1 MGEGRVTARTT
12 GRKAAMTRTAII
24 GLGIMGRRMLTHMQR
39 HPAFAPALLWD
50 PSTDACAAALAE
62 APEATIAPSPEA
74 AIAGADLVYLA
85 CPPVPRKAYALAAAA
100 QGRAVFLEKPLGVDV
115 AESRDLL
122 ARLEAARV
130 PAAVN
135 FTQAAGRALAEVTDA
150 ASSGGMGRIEGI
162 DIVVTY
168 PAWPRAWQVAAD
180 WLRFRAE
187 GGYTREVIS
196 HFLFFS
202 ARVLGPLRLV
212 WSRPRYPADPALC
225 ETHVLALLENPQGV
239 PVSVLGS
246 VGGAQPDRQEVTVK
260 GSAASWRISEFYR
273 TARST
278 GGPFEPTRPDPADP
292 RAESLGAQLDH
303 LALMLRGQPHRLATV
318 AEALAVQELVE
329 GMLAGHG

>member
-1 MGEGRVTARTT
+1 
-12 GRKAAMTRTAII
+12 MTRTAII
-24 GLGIMGRRMLTHMQR
+24 GLGIMGRRMLEHMRR
-39 HPAFAPALLWD
+39 HPAFDPALLWD
-50 PSTDACAAALAE
+50 PSPAACAAALAE
-62 APEATIAPSPEA
+62 APGATIAPSAEA

-85 CPPVPRKAYALAAAA
+85 CPPEPRKAYALMAAG
-100 QGRAVFLEKPLGVDV
+100 QGKAVFLEKPLGVDV
-115 AESRDLL
+115 AQSRDLL
-122 ARLEAARV
+122 ARLEAAGV

-135 FTQAAGRALAEVTDA
+135 FTQAAGKALAEVTEA
-150 ASSGGMGRIEGI
+150 AANGAMGDLQGI

-202 ARVLGPLRLV
+202 GRVLGPLKLV
-212 WSRPRYPADPALC
+212 WARPRYPADPALC
-225 ETHVLALLENPQGV
+225 ETHVLALLENSDGL

-260 GSAASWRISEFYR
+260 GRAASYRISEFHR

-278 GGPFEPTRPDPADP
+278 GGPFEPTRPDPVDP
-292 RAESLGAQLDH
+292 RAESLGAQLDD
-303 LALMLRGQPHRLATV
+303 LALMMRGQPHRLATV

-329 GMLAGHG
+329 GMLAGRG